1 MVVLEEYIVVKMKYI
16 LLILMTLTLT
26 SCFTNKAFNRAL
38 NKKLLEEYIVNIPPM
53 GRDGPVCSTSCK

>member
-1 MVVLEEYIVVKMKYI
+1 
-16 LLILMTLTLT
+16 MTLTLT

-53 GRDGPVCSTSCK
+53 GREGPVCSTSCK